1 MVEGKN
7 KQKHERAAG
16 GKINMKTLAS
26 CQYSQKHKE
35 TKKRQPFSAK
45 QLRPF
50 RRTGTLLLRPRLE
63 GTPAS
68 SFSCWFLVTESCL
81 TLCDPLDWSP
91 PGSSVPG
98 VLQARILNGVAI
110 SSSTGSS

>member
-16 GKINMKTLAS
+16 GEINMKTLAS

-45 QLRPF
+45 QLCPF
-50 RRTGTLLLRPRLE
+50 RRTGTLLLRPSLE

-68 SFSCWFLVTESCL
+68 SLPVGF
-81 TLCDPLDWSP
+81 
-91 PGSSVPG
+91 
-98 VLQARILNGVAI
+98 
-110 SSSTGSS
+110 